1 MENILKGKTVL
12 LGVTGSIAAYKSA
25 NLARMLVKQGCA
37 VHVLMT
43 RNAANFINPIT
54 FETLT
59 SNKCLIDTFD
69 RNFQYSVEHVA
80 LAKQA
85 NLVMIAPASANVIGK
100 IASGIA
106 DDMLTT
112 TVMACTCVRMISPA
126 MNHNMYHDP
135 IVQDNIEKLKKFG
148 YKIVEPDRGMLA
160 NGDIGDGRMPDE
172 GELLEHIL
180 YEIAFEKDLEGKKVL
195 VTAGAT
201 REAIDPV
208 RFISNHSSG
217 KMGFALAKAAA
228 MRGAQVT
235 VIAAHT
241 DVLPP
246 MFADVVNVTSA
257 EDMFNAV
264 KERYADFDIII
275 KAAAVADYTPKAVAD
290 SKIKKSDS
298 DMKIDLK
305 RTTDIL
311 KYLGEHNKDGKL
323 FLCGFSMETDDLIE
337 NSKKKLESKNC
348 DMICC
353 NSLKTEGAGFGTDT
367 NVVTVIT
374 KDGTA
379 QLEKMSKEQAAH
391 RILDIIKEKI
401 K

>member
-43 RNAANFINPIT
+43 KNAANFINPIT

-59 SNKCLIDTFD
+59 GNKCLVDTFD

-85 NLVMIAPASANVIGK
+85 DLVMIAPASANVIGK
-100 IASGIA
+100 IANGIA

-135 IVQDNIEKLKKFG
+135 IVQDNIEKLKKFA

-172 GELLEHIL
+172 GELLERIL
-180 YEIAFEKDLEGKKVL
+180 YEIAFEKDLAGKKVL

-217 KMGFALAKAAA
+217 KMGFAIAKAAA

-246 MFADVVNVTSA
+246 MFADVVNVVSA

-264 KERYADFDIII
+264 KERFADFDIII
-275 KAAAVADYTPKAVAD
+275 KAAAVADYTPETVAD
-290 SKIKKSDS
+290 SKIKKSGG

-311 KYLGEHNKDGKL
+311 KYLGEHKDGKL

-353 NSLKTEGAGFGTDT
+353 NSLRTEGAGFGTDT

-391 RILDIIKEKI
+391 RILDMIRDKI
-401 K
+401 S